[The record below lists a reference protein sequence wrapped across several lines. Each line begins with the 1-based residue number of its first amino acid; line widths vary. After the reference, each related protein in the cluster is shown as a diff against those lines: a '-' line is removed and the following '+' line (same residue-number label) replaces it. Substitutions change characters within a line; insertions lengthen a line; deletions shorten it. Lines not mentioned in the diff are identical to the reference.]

1 MNKNHHSIC
10 MKDEVTAFLSGGGYI
25 QLIGETDSEY
35 KNSFSCDD
43 AVSIALTS
51 FKIAVLRQDGTVFTR
66 WYQDYYMDYYDAE
79 TDSFLDVYYTDDW
92 SGITKLCAGNDHIVG
107 LTSGGR
113 VCATGNNDKGQCNVS
128 GWTNIVDIAAGG
140 DTTLG
145 LRADGT
151 VVVTG
156 DDKFDICKAK
166 MWKNIKRI
174 FAGDYDAVGIKND
187 GTFVSTNE
195 DWEQELNEWTDIVNI
210 SVGCDTVIGVKSSG
224 RVYAIS
230 EDADFKEKLEQWTNI
245 VDAAVTDDLSDHYAV
260 GLRSNGK
267 LVSLGSGFWDDTI
280 LGDKRIN
287 IDGRENIKT
296 PDGTKARDDR
306 SDYAFSSSNTSG
318 FKVEDIFYTVI
329 GFIIVM
335 IMFGSCNQ

>member
-10 MKDEVTAFLSGGGYI
+10 MKDEVTALLSGGGYI
-25 QLIGETDSEY
+25 QLIGELDSDY
-35 KNSFSCDD
+35 KNSFTCDN

-79 TDSFLDVYYTDDW
+79 TDSFLDVYHTDDW
-92 SGITKLCAGNDHIVG
+92 RGITKLCAGDDHIVG

-140 DTTLG
+140 NTTLG

-151 VVVTG
+151 VVAAG
-156 DDKFDICKAK
+156 DNQFGICNAR
-166 MWKNIKRI
+166 MWKNVKRI
-174 FAGDYDAVGIKND
+174 FAGPFDAVGIKND
-187 GTFVSTNE
+187 GTLVTTNK
-195 DWEQELNEWTDIVNI
+195 DWEQELKGWTDIVNI
-210 SVGCDTVIGVKSSG
+210 AVGCDTVVGVKSG
-224 RVYAIS
+224 GKVLAVCDDEKFR
-230 EDADFKEKLEQWTNI
+230 EKLEQWTNI
-245 VDAAVTDDLSDHYAV
+245 IDVAVEDDLSDHYAV

-267 LVSLGSGFWDDTI
+267 MVSLGSGFWDDTS
-280 LGDKRIN
+280 LGDKRIH
-287 IDGRENIKT
+287 IDGKENIKT
-296 PDGTKARDDR
+296 PDGTKARDDK

-318 FKVEDIFYTVI
+318 FKVEDIFYGLVWIGIVI
-329 GFIIVM
+329 YCFVKCSG
-335 IMFGSCNQ
+335 